1 MCTSTMR
8 AVHSFF
14 WIALTALLTAASPGA
29 AGRADPAGHWAFQPL
44 KKAVPP
50 WESEK
55 GEWAE
60 TEIDWFIL
68 EKLEEAGLVPS
79 PPADARTLLRRIRY
93 GLHGLPPT
101 AEEVEAFS
109 ADWEREGQAAL
120 ERWIDR
126 YLASPRYGEAWGR
139 HWLDV
144 ARYSDSKG
152 YVYAREERFFTHAW
166 VYRDWVIRA
175 LNEGMPFDRFLMLQI
190 AADQTASPDSP
201 DLAAMGFLTLGRR
214 FIGVTHDIIDDRIDV
229 VTRGTMGLTVQCAR
243 CHDHKYDPV
252 TTRDYYA
259 LYGVF
264 HQDRDRLVRLGVAPE
279 ERFHDASKEYRERAQ
294 KLAETMQVRR
304 EEAAAR
310 LRARAADYLDAQFSL
325 EQYPEEGFDQILTED
340 DLIPASVRR
349 WRDYLERSAADFD
362 PLFAPWHGLAGLEEE
377 GFAGRAEAVLSEL
390 LEEKGGR
397 LNPWVAQAFA
407 TPPRSRRE
415 MAEIY
420 GRLFAEAE
428 AAAPESVGEAA
439 AELRRFLF
447 DPNSPATVPDTDIVD
462 NELFFSTAVCE
473 ELWKLQGELD
483 RWLIQ
488 DESAAPHAVIV
499 SSGEIEPDPRI
510 FERGDPSR
518 RGPAV
523 PRSFPAFLSG
533 VRGEPFKAGRE
544 RREMAE
550 AIVDRENPLTARVI
564 VNRIW
569 QQHFGTGLVQTPSDF
584 GLRSE
589 PPSHPELLDW
599 LARKL
604 MEDGWDLKALHR
616 TILRS
621 AVYRQGSAGN
631 PAAEEKDP
639 ANRLLGRHPVR
650 RLGFEELRDSLLLVT
665 GELDGKAGG
674 RPGEVFAPENRRRS
688 VYGLVDRQY
697 LPGVF
702 RMFDFANP
710 DEHVARR
717 FETTAP
723 QQALFLLNHRFAADR
738 AVVLGSGDVVRA
750 EEEETRDWVRG
761 LYGRV
766 LQRAPTGEEEDAAWE
781 FLDAAPE
788 GETEARPDSWVY
800 GVGRYDEAGQ
810 RVSGFEALPYFNG
823 ESWQGGPE
831 WPDPRWG
838 WARLTAAGG
847 HPGNDLEHAVIRRWI
862 APQDGVIEVRGVVR
876 SEAEPGDGVRAF
888 VVSSRDGLLA
898 SAAVHRSE
906 APLEA
911 EAVTV
916 RAGDTLDFVTD
927 RGAILNSDEF
937 SWSPVVT
944 MRGTEERWSAREDFG
959 DETGRSR
966 LGARA
971 QLAQVLLLS
980 NEFVFLD

>member
-1 MCTSTMR
+1 MRVSSTL
-8 AVHSFF
+8 VF
-14 WIALTALLTAASPGA
+14 WLALTATLMTGSPGLA
-29 AGRADPAGHWAFQPL
+29 ARPEPADHWAFQPM
-44 KKAVPP
+44 KEVVPP
-50 WESEK
+50 WNSESAD
-55 GEWAE
+55 WAE
-60 TEIDWFIL
+60 TEIDLFIL
-68 EKLEEAGLVPS
+68 EKLEEAELKPA

-93 GLHGLPPT
+93 GLHGLPPE
-101 AEEVEAFS
+101 AEDIEAFS
-109 ADWEREGQAAL
+109 ADWEREGPAAL

-144 ARYSDSKG
+144 ARYADSKG
-152 YVYAREERFFTHAW
+152 YVYAREERFFIHAW

-175 LNEGMPFDRFLMLQI
+175 LNEGMPFDRFLLLQI
-190 AADQTASPDSP
+190 AADQTAPPDSP

-229 VTRGTMGLTVQCAR
+229 VTRGTMALTVQCAR

-252 TTRDYYA
+252 TQRDYYA

-264 HQDRDRLVRLGVAPE
+264 HQDRDRLVRLGAAPD
-279 ERFHDASKEYRERAQ
+279 ERLTDASIEYRERSQ
-294 KLAETMQVRR
+294 KLAETMRARR

-310 LRARAADYLDAQFSL
+310 LRARVADYLDAQFAL
-325 EQYPEEGFDQILTED
+325 EQYPEEGFDQILTEN

-349 WRDYLERSAADFD
+349 WRDYLERSAVHFD
-362 PLFAPWHGLAGLEEE
+362 PLFAPWHALAGLEEE
-377 GFAGRAEAVLSEL
+377 GFAGRAETALAAL
-390 LEEKGGR
+390 LEEKGDR
-397 LNPWVAQAFA
+397 LNPGVAQAFA

-415 MAEIY
+415 AAEIY

-428 AAAPESVGEAA
+428 AAGPEAGGEAA
-439 AELRRFLF
+439 AGLRGFLF
-447 DPNSPATVPDTDIVD
+447 DPHSPATVPDTGIVN
-462 NELFFSTAVCE
+462 NELFFPTAICE

-488 DESAAPHAVIV
+488 DEGAAPHAVIV
-499 SSGEIEPDPRI
+499 ASGEVEPDPRI

-518 RGPAV
+518 LGPAT
-523 PRSFPAFLSG
+523 PRSFPAFLSD
-533 VRGEPFKAGRE
+533 VRAKPFTAGKE

-550 AIVDRENPLTARVI
+550 AIVDPENPLTARVI
-564 VNRIW
+564 VNRVW
-569 QQHFGTGLVQTPSDF
+569 QRHFGVGLVRTASDF
-584 GLRSE
+584 GLRSA
-589 PPSHPELLDW
+589 PPSHPDLLDW

-604 MEDGWDLKALHR
+604 IEDGWDLKALHR
-616 TILRS
+616 SILRS
-621 AVYRQGSAGN
+621 ALYRQASAGN

-639 ANRLLGRHPVR
+639 GNRWLGRHPVR
-650 RLGFEELRDSLLLVT
+650 RLGFEELRDSLLFVT
-665 GELDGKAGG
+665 GELEFKLGG
-674 RPGEVFAPENRRRS
+674 RPEEVFGPENRRRS
-688 VYGLVDRQY
+688 VYGLVDRQF

-702 RMFDFANP
+702 RTFDFANP

-723 QQALFLLNHRFAADR
+723 QQALFLLNHRFTADR
-738 AVVLGSGDVVRA
+738 AAVLGASGVVQTEDR
-750 EEEETRDWVRG
+750 ETRDWVRA

-766 LQRAPTGEEEDAAWE
+766 LQRAPTPEEEDAARD
-781 FLDAAPE
+781 FLAAAPE
-788 GETEARPDSWVY
+788 EGTEEAPDPWVY
-800 GVGRYDEAGQ
+800 GVGRYDEDED

-831 WPDPRWG
+831 WPDPAWG

-847 HPGNDLEHAVIRRWI
+847 HPGNDRDHAVIRRWI
-862 APQDGVIEVRGVVR
+862 APEDGVVEVRGVVR
-876 SEAEPGDGVRAF
+876 GEGEPGDGVRAF
-888 VVSSRDGLLA
+888 VVSSREGLLA

-911 EAVTV
+911 VGV
-916 RAGDTLDFVTD
+916 VLRAGDTLDFVTD
-927 RGAILNSDEF
+927 CGEILNSDEF

-944 MRGTEERWSAREDFG
+944 MLESERRWKAREDFG
-959 DETGRSR
+959 AGTARSR